1 MSWLY
6 CLLICIVTFSLSPP
20 SAPLASATLIN
31 VLINQS
37 SSPTQMLMFISY
49 CPERNKVVMLCLR
62 FHNDFPRWEILRAQS
77 YILQSQWFHV
87 CLHCS
92 VPSYL
97 TPSLLP
103 SLLCE
108 GIHCE
113 STVHSLN
120 SSSDSKEYWYG
131 EMDFYRHWSMQLLN
145 QQINVRQCILHYI
158 LRHSVS
164 VETIVLSYG
173 VNNITHSTIAFTVL
187 CCSKQLW
194 NNIQTSHYGC
204 ISNGTLFPI

>member
-1 MSWLY
+1 
-6 CLLICIVTFSLSPP
+6 
-20 SAPLASATLIN
+20 
-31 VLINQS
+31 
-37 SSPTQMLMFISY
+37 MLMFISY
-49 CPERNKVVMLCLR
+49 CPERNKVVMLYLR
-62 FHNDFPRWEILRAQS
+62 FNNDFLRWESKSSVMHFTITM
-77 YILQSQWFHV
+77 IP
-87 CLHCS
+87 CLSPLFCS

-97 TPSLLP
+97 TLSLCLSLSLAF

-120 SSSDSKEYWYG
+120 SSSDSKEYWYY
-131 EMDFYRHWSMQLLN
+131 EMDFYRHWFMQLLN
-145 QQINVRQCILHYI
+145 QWINVRQCILHYI

-164 VETIVLSYG
+164 VEMIVLSYG
-173 VNNITHSTIAFTVL
+173 VNNTTHSTIAFTVL
-187 CCSKQLW
+187 CSSKQLW